1 MLPRDN
7 GAAVSSFHLRMPG
20 DGFGPTGH
28 RQPGETEG
36 RFPRQSLAKTVAEEI
51 SEADWNRLRY
61 SYLQTKQYWTDHTDP
76 DKIDA
81 HFPPEV
87 VAGNGSMVGYYE
99 IFPYAKPVEFTVGAQ
114 TWPLDDQYCVN
125 PNCSCQEAV
134 LSFFPL
140 RLFAEPSR
148 IPTEPSLSIRYAYN
162 IGRIEPLPAAEDGR
176 LSGQEFVEALRKVL
190 PDLNSLLAKRQ
201 ALLQRLYRRASR
213 GKTIQ
218 LHAPKLG
225 RVGNTCLRLEC
236 AHDGSQRWNETQYL
250 RGVLAARGGR
260 DTGLMFTY
268 SI

>member
-1 MLPRDN
+1 
-7 GAAVSSFHLRMPG
+7 MP
-20 DGFGPTGH
+20 
-28 RQPGETEG
+28 
-36 RFPRQSLAKTVAEEI
+36 I
-51 SEADWNRLRY
+51 
-61 SYLQTKQYWTDHTDP
+61 
-76 DKIDA
+76 
-81 HFPPEV
+81 FPPEV

-134 LSFFPL
+134 LSFSPL

-236 AHDGSQRWNETQYL
+236 AHEWLSALE
-250 RGVLAARGGR
+250 
-260 DTGLMFTY
+260 
-268 SI
+268 